1 MQVQE
6 IMTVRPQTT
15 VREVA
20 ELLVSHKISGLPVVD
35 DAGKLVGI
43 ISEGDL
49 MSKEILPEPPA
60 ELCILGAVIYYSG
73 LKEYQEAFARMAANT
88 AEQLMT
94 KTVVTA
100 KAYDDVSDVARLMRD
115 RHIKR
120 VPVLDD
126 EGHLIGIVSRQDIVK
141 MLL

>member
-6 IMTVRPQTT
+6 IMTKDVLTVRPQTT

-60 ELCILGAVIYYSG
+60 
-73 LKEYQEAFARMAANT
+73 
-88 AEQLMT
+88 
-94 KTVVTA
+94 
-100 KAYDDVSDVARLMRD
+100 
-115 RHIKR
+115 
-120 VPVLDD
+120 
-126 EGHLIGIVSRQDIVK
+126 
-141 MLL
+141 

>member
-1 MQVQE
+1 MNPKKVL
-6 IMTVRPQTT
+6 TVRPETT

-20 ELLVSHKISGLPVVD
+20 EILGSHKLSGGPVVEED
-35 DAGKLVGI
+35 GSLVGI
-43 ISEGDL
+43 VSEGDL

-73 LKEYQEAFARMAANT
+73 LKEYQEAFALMAANT

>member
-6 IMTVRPQTT
+6 IMTKDVLTVRPQTT

-35 DAGKLVGI
+35 DVGKLVGI

-60 ELCILGAVIYYSG
+60 ELCRAAEQVPPQQKARVRQIDLSVPLPHQQAQLHQSGHHIGDGGLGAVQCLCDIRRPDIRLYLS
-73 LKEYQEAFARMAANT
+73 
-88 AEQLMT
+88 QLIDHQQIPQ
-94 KTVVTA
+94 V
-100 KAYDDVSDVARLMRD
+100 RF
-115 RHIKR
+115 
-120 VPVLDD
+120 P
-126 EGHLIGIVSRQDIVK
+126 
-141 MLL
+141 

>member
-6 IMTVRPQTT
+6 IMTKDVLTVRPQTT

-49 MSKEILPEPPA
+49 MSKEIL
-60 ELCILGAVIYYSG
+60 
-73 LKEYQEAFARMAANT
+73 Q
-88 AEQLMT
+88 
-94 KTVVTA
+94 
-100 KAYDDVSDVARLMRD
+100 
-115 RHIKR
+115 
-120 VPVLDD
+120 
-126 EGHLIGIVSRQDIVK
+126 IGRAHV
-141 MLL
+141 

>member
-1 MQVQE
+1 M
-6 IMTVRPQTT
+6 
-15 VREVA
+15 
-20 ELLVSHKISGLPVVD
+20 SHKISGLPVVD